1 MTHGRGSM
9 SFHKF
14 KRISGRKRRYIFVRG
29 VGGSKIQGY
38 SQYLF
43 QGDMCTLVIHFNF
56 YAPLN
61 KYTTFVCMRTSFLKF
76 GKLKRYSSILCREM
90 KMRLD

>member
-1 MTHGRGSM
+1 MAEAACRFINLNGFQGENADIFLSVEWVVLR
-9 SFHKF
+9 F
-14 KRISGRKRRYIFVRG
+14 KGTA
-29 VGGSKIQGY
+29 
-38 SQYLF
+38 QYLF

-76 GKLKRYSSILCREM
+76 GKLKSYSSILCREM